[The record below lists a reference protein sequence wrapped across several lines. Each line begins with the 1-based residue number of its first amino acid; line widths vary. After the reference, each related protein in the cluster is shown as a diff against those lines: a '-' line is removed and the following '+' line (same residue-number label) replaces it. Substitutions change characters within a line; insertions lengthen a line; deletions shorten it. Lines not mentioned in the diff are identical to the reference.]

1 MGRRGNDWWNAPSST
16 DRRSSRYS
24 SSSSTSGHQKSIE
37 AGEDLAKTIKEDN
50 PLLGPLLT
58 TAAIAVTTIGDS
70 FGKSFVKV
78 IDWGWPHE

>member
-1 MGRRGNDWWNAPSST
+1 MARDWWNT
-16 DRRSSRYS
+16 TNNKRSRKYSS
-24 SSSSTSGHQKSIE
+24 SSSSTSGHQKSVE

-70 FGKSFVKV
+70 FGKSFIKV